1 MNKKCY
7 IVGAGDN
14 SGTNFSKKKNEY
26 VIAADGGVA
35 ILKKMGIEPDLII
48 GDFDSLGYVPE
59 GENVIVHQVEK
70 DDTDMMLSVIKATE
84 MGYDEIE
91 IYGGSGGRIDHTI
104 ANFQTMLWASKN
116 GIKIRMCDKAYYY
129 YMITDK
135 KIVLKGEDGKD
146 LSVFAFG
153 GVANGVN
160 IKGAKYE
167 AQNMQLEPYN
177 PTAVSNTFIGDDVI
191 ISVKSGSLLIIVQK

>member
-14 SGTNFSKKKNEY
+14 SGTNFSKGKNEY
-26 VIAADGGVA
+26 VIAADGGVE
-35 ILKKMGIEPDLII
+35 ILEKMGIKPDLII
-48 GDFDSLGYVPE
+48 GDFDSLGYVPK

-70 DDTDMMLSVIKATE
+70 DDTDMMLSVKKAAE
-84 MGYDEIE
+84 KGYDEIE

-116 GIKIRMCDKAYYY
+116 GIKIRMCDKAYDYH
-129 YMITDK
+129 MITDE
-135 KIVLKGEDGKD
+135 KIAIKGEVSKD

-153 GVANGVN
+153 GIAKNVN

-167 AQNMQLEPYN
+167 AQSMQLEPYN
-177 PTAVSNTFIGDDVI
+177 PTAVSNNFIGGDVF
-191 ISVKSGSLLIIVQK
+191 ISVESGSLLIIVQK